1 MLKEHWTVSDTP
13 IDDPIDGIDLTDL
26 DGWTYSND
34 SSRMCKKNNG
44 KGLEGNSG
52 DRYQDSWI
60 RFDNS

>member
-1 MLKEHWTVSDTP
+1 VSDTP

-34 SSRMCKKNNG
+34 SSRMRKKNSG